1 MKKTSTEIYI
11 TLGAG
16 YGELP
21 VSICMGGNSDQENV
35 NNFFKLLHNDR
46 DYREQ
51 FLKKYLLCKVVDEE
65 EMPED
70 KTVYVNEDRSLFI
83 DKKNKKVRFNLV
95 KDNPKIWAN
104 NKPEKN
110 PKQLEFNF
118 NQEEP
123 LLVELK

>member
-21 VSICMGGNSDQENV
+21 VLIYMGGNSDQENV

-70 KTVYVNEDRSLFI
+70 KTVYVNDDRSLFI

>member
-1 MKKTSTEIYI
+1 MTNQTNKGEEMSDSKKTNTDIYI

-21 VSICMGGNSDQENV
+21 VSIYMGGNSDQENV

-46 DYREQ
+46 NYREQ
-51 FLKKYLLCKVVDEE
+51 FLREYLLCKVVDEE

-70 KTVYVNEDRSLFI
+70 KTVYVNDDRSSFI

-95 KDNPKIWAN
+95 EDNPKIWA
-104 NKPEKN
+104 KEKN
-110 PKQLEFNF
+110 AISSN
-118 NQEEP
+118 
-123 LLVELK
+123 

>member
-1 MKKTSTEIYI
+1 MSKKNTDIYV

-21 VSICMGGNSDQENV
+21 VSIYMGGNSDQENV
-35 NNFFKLLHNDR
+35 DNFFKLLHNDR
-46 DYREQ
+46 NYREQ
-51 FLKKYLLCKVVDEE
+51 FLTKYLLCKVVDEE

-95 KDNPKIWAN
+95 KDNPEIWTN
-104 NKPEKN
+104 NKTEGK
-110 PKQLEFNF
+110 
-118 NQEEP
+118 
-123 LLVELK
+123 